1 MEQKFKISEPR
12 RAFKFLQA
20 VKSRNYEFDGVS
32 IRLSDIDDVESL
44 LAADIYYHNTCMLSY
59 LVQHY
64 DNETICILCS
74 HKCRKECKIDNTKVM
89 QDFLNKSRTNQDT
102 ILTDELLETFNES
115 QLQFLLPC
123 YIHKTCLRNYLENST
138 INIFE
143 KHLKPMVQDLI
154 KKKYA
159 IALSEL
165 RDHITTEYPGVQIYN
180 HKIKQYLIS
189 VFGDELSFCKPF
201 NPKDSEVLFPSSID
215 KKK

>member
-1 MEQKFKISEPR
+1 
-12 RAFKFLQA
+12 
-20 VKSRNYEFDGVS
+20 
-32 IRLSDIDDVESL
+32 
-44 LAADIYYHNTCMLSY
+44 
-59 LVQHY
+59 
-64 DNETICILCS
+64 
-74 HKCRKECKIDNTKVM
+74 M

-138 INIFE
+138 IDIFK

-165 RDHITTEYPGVQIYN
+165 RDHITTEYSGVQIYN

-189 VFGDELSFCKPF
+189 VFGDELSFCKPPRI
-201 NPKDSEVLFPSSID
+201 PKFCFHHLLI